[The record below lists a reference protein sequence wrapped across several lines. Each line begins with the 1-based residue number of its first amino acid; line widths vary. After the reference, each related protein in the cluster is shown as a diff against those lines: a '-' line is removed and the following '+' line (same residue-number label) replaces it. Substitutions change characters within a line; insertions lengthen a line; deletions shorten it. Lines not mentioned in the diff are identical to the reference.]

1 MKTYTVH
8 YKTAYTNKML
18 IVAAKNERAA
28 LDIVKVAETYYSLD
42 RTKVYIPEDCEFMVE
57 VIKNVYSKDEGVKS
71 EIYL

>member
-8 YKTAYTNKML
+8 HKTAYRNTML

-28 LDIVKVAETYYSLD
+28 LNIAKAAETFYSLD
-42 RTKVYIPEDCEFMVE
+42 RTKAYIPEDCEFIVE
-57 VIKNVYSKDEGVKS
+57 VIKNVYSKDEGIKS